1 MLSGPR
7 IILVVEDEP
16 LIRMDAVDQLQSAGF
31 ETLEAGCV
39 QDAMEVIQNR
49 GPIQILFTDV
59 DMPGGLSGIEL
70 AHEVRREMPE
80 ACIIVTSGQSLEC
93 PAKLPPGA
101 HFHSKPY
108 QIGPILVEIEEHCP
122 TNFGQAAAN

>member
-1 MLSGPR
+1 MAEMPR
-7 IILVVEDEP
+7 VILVVEDEP
-16 LIRMDAVDQLQSAGF
+16 LIRMDIVDQLQSAGF

-39 QDAMEVIQNR
+39 QDAMEVIHEQ

-70 AHEVRREMPE
+70 AHEVRRELAE
-80 ACIIVTSGQSLEC
+80 ACIIVTSGQSLDC
-93 PAKLPPGA
+93 AAKLPPGS

-108 QIGPILVEIEEHCP
+108 QIGPILVEIEEDCP
-122 TNFGQAAAN
+122 TNSGQAAEN